1 MVLGLIL
8 TFICCSPPETIT
20 KDNDSM
26 AILSTKLPKDI
37 VRRIFEFAYG
47 VPTENKKRLIML
59 FRCLYEQMVP
69 LKFIKDHHGRIDY
82 GHYEKI
88 QKCPKH
94 YQRTDEEGDSGYEN
108 YYMEEKF
115 PEEYP
120 RNQLHMYKRYV
131 RQLEQKIKNLE
142 AQLQQKQK
150 P

>member
-47 VPTENKKRLIML
+47 VPTENKKRLIMT
-59 FRCLYEQMVP
+59 FRRLYEQMDP
-69 LKFIKDHHGRIDY
+69 LKFKKDHHGRIDY

-120 RNQLHMYKRYV
+120 RYQLHMYKRYV
-131 RQLEQKIKNLE
+131 RQLEKKIKKLE

-150 P
+150 S